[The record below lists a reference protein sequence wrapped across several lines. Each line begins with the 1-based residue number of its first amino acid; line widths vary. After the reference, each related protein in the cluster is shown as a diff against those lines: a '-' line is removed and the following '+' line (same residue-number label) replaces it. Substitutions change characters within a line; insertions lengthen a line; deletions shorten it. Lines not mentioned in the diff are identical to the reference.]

1 MSVTGLRGVPADL
14 WSRVQSVRPCDGSVG
29 CAPPGTPLQFSAL
42 RDDHDCSACVVTAS
56 FTLKAPKSYPSHLQG
71 SADYLF
77 TARPALSGSAIGV
90 SFQSVNYP
98 LQYITTIQPSNTAE
112 GSARLGVVNPFA
124 ALDNA
129 SWLITPGLAGAF
141 NSYSLQA
148 RDGLVICPWPPHRC
162 VALPCAEH
170 ESYTGHCGPLRHS
183 ASSTS
188 DRLVCIWQSC
198 RGHSPHA
205 RR

>member
-1 MSVTGLRGVPADL
+1 M
-14 WSRVQSVRPCDGSVG
+14 
-29 CAPPGTPLQFSAL
+29 
-42 RDDHDCSACVVTAS
+42 
-56 FTLKAPKSYPSHLQG
+56 QG

-77 TARPALSGSAIGV
+77 TARPALTGSAIGV

-98 LQYITTIQPSNTAE
+98 LQYITMIQPSNTAE

-129 SWLITPGLAGAF
+129 SWLVTPGLAGAF

-148 RDGLVICPWPPHRC
+148 RDSLVICPRLPHRC
-162 VALPCAEH
+162 VTLPRVEH
-170 ESYTGHCGPLRHS
+170 ESYTGDYGPLRHS
-183 ASSTS
+183 ATSTS
-188 DRLVCIWQSC
+188 DRLVSIWQPC

-205 RR
+205 RWRSHCCIVGVLSTAYIRALLSGACGGG